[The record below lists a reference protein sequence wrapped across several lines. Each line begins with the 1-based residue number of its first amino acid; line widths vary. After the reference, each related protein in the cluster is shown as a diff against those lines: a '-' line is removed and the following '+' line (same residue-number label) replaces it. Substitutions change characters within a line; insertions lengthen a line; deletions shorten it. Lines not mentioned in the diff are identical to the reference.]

1 MGLHQWQPAVRAF
14 LSLAHDDISILAYL
28 TKTALIKQDLC

>member
-1 MGLHQWQPAVRAF
+1 MGLHQWQPAGRTF

-28 TKTALIKQDLC
+28 TKTALIEYNLC